1 MPGVEGADKTVKL
14 PPYISAVLSFAVS
27 GVEGA
32 DKTVFASHFFR
43 GALAQLRI
51 HLSLV
56 ARFEGAEETV
66 IAAQPGST
74 VSNFAPYPTVFPL
87 RSSRG
92 RCRLRQMRCYYIRA
106 AGATLLSYVSVLLI
120 LKSIVVGASI
130 ARPFIMVSSAAPD
143 RADAITVSVS
153 AQKRH

>member
-1 MPGVEGADKTVKL
+1 MP
-14 PPYISAVLSFAVS
+14 

-43 GALAQLRI
+43 DALAQLRI

-74 VSNFAPYPTVFPL
+74 VSNFAPHPIGSPA
-87 RSSRG
+87 RG
-92 RCRLRQMRCYYIRA
+92 AGSFA
-106 AGATLLSYVSVLLI
+106 AEGLI
-120 LKSIVVGASI
+120 
-130 ARPFIMVSSAAPD
+130 
-143 RADAITVSVS
+143 
-153 AQKRH
+153 

>member
-1 MPGVEGADKTVKL
+1 MP
-14 PPYISAVLSFAVS
+14 

-43 GALAQLRI
+43 GALARLRI

-74 VSNFAPYPTVFPL
+74 VSNFAPYPIGSPVKG
-87 RSSRG
+87 SRQLC
-92 RCRLRQMRCYYIRA
+92 CRGVEFKCK
-106 AGATLLSYVSVLLI
+106 LSLS
-120 LKSIVVGASI
+120 
-130 ARPFIMVSSAAPD
+130 
-143 RADAITVSVS
+143 TVSY
-153 AQKRH
+153 